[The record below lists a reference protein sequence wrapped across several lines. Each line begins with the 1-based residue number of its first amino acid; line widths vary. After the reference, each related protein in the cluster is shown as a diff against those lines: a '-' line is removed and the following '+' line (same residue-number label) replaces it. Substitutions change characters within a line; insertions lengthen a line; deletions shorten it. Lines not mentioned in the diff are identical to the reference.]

1 MKNRQMSMLTKT
13 LVLSSAICLLLSTT
27 SSAYTATEYPTT
39 REWQLGMVAALGEN
53 SSPIPAS
60 LRTLNYVG
68 VVTGVEKGIVE
79 IADSG
84 LVDVLVTD
92 RDGVIK
98 KGDKIGISSV
108 AGIANI
114 WSPGQIVVGVVK
126 KEPSSWQ
133 SIQIDGDGTG
143 KTTIRVASVPVQI
156 LDESSGLSES
166 SNAFL
171 YMLQRTGNGV
181 AGKPIDLWR
190 IITALLIGLGGL
202 IMSFGLLFISSR
214 ESFFSMGRNPMAGKM
229 IMHGLWKMIG
239 LSVLVMCGT
248 LTVSYLILRL
258 G

>member
-1 MKNRQMSMLTKT
+1 MSIFSTAIA
-13 LVLSSAICLLLSTT
+13 LSSAICLLLSATT
-27 SSAYTATEYPTT
+27 SAYTASEYPTT
-39 REWQLGMVAALGEN
+39 REWQRGMLAALSED
-53 SSPIPAS
+53 SAPVPAS

-68 VVTGVEKGIVE
+68 VVTAVEEGKVE

-92 RDGVIK
+92 RDGVIGL
-98 KGDKIGISSV
+98 GDKVGVSSV
-108 AGIANI
+108 AGIANM
-114 WSPGQIVVGVVK
+114 WSPGQVVVGIVK
-126 KEPSSWQ
+126 DTPSSWQ
-133 SIQIDGDGTG
+133 TIEVESDD
-143 KTTIRVASVPVQI
+143 KNKSSIRVATVAVQI
-156 LDESSGLSES
+156 LDEGSGLAES

-248 LTVSYLILRL
+248 LAVSYLILRL

>member
-1 MKNRQMSMLTKT
+1 MFTT
-13 LVLSSAICLLLSTT
+13 IALSSAIWLLLS
-27 SSAYTATEYPTT
+27 SVASAYTATEYSTT
-39 REWQLGMVAALGEN
+39 REWQLGMLAALSEN
-53 SSPIPAS
+53 STPIPAS

-68 VVTGVEKGIVE
+68 VVTGVEEGKVE

-92 RDGVIK
+92 RDGAIGL
-98 KGDKIGISSV
+98 GDKIGISSV
-108 AGIANI
+108 AGIANM
-114 WSPGQIVVGVVK
+114 WSPGQVVVGIVK
-126 KEPSSWQ
+126 KAPSSWQ
-133 SIQIDGDGTG
+133 TIEIESDDSGNN
-143 KTTIRVASVPVQI
+143 TIRVASVPVQI
-156 LDESSGLSES
+156 VDEGSGLAES

-214 ESFFSMGRNPMAGKM
+214 ESFFSMGRNPMAGKL

>member
-1 MKNRQMSMLTKT
+1 MFTMTI
-13 LVLSSAICLLLSTT
+13 VLSSTIWLLLS
-27 SSAYTATEYPTT
+27 SVASAYTATEYPTA

-68 VVTGVEKGIVE
+68 VVTGVEEGTVE
-79 IADSG
+79 VANSG

-92 RDGVIK
+92 RDGSIRQ
-98 KGDKIGISSV
+98 GDKIGISSV

-126 KEPSSWQ
+126 KSPSSWQ
-133 SIQIDGDGTG
+133 TIRLAGDD
-143 KTTIRVASVPVQI
+143 KSDTTIRVASVPVQI

-239 LSVLVMCGT
+239 LSVLIMCAT
-248 LTVSYLILRL
+248 LGVSYSILRL